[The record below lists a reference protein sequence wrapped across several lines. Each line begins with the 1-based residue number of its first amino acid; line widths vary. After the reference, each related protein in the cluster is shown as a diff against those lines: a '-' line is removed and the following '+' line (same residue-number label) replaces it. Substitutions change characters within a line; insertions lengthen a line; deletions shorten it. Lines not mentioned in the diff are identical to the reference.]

1 MKTNDSKAVNRRCRQ
16 SGMTL
21 IEIMIAV
28 TISLVLLAG
37 IMQVFLASKQTYRIQ
52 DGTSRL
58 QENSRF
64 AMRFLTQ
71 SVRMAGYSGCSG
83 GSISPVNIVDLD
95 GDGIPDP
102 VSDFAGD
109 GMAGYEY
116 ADLPLA
122 LTSSNTLTAAEVLP
136 DTDII
141 VILRGSSENVQLTGN
156 MSADNANIQVAAAS
170 AAAAGFTADD
180 ILFVSDCEAADVF
193 SINNVS
199 NAGSKTTMSHS
210 SANNTGPKLS
220 KAYST
225 DAVVMKLEKIA
236 YYVGLNANG
245 NPALFRRFMSGA
257 NMITEELVEGT
268 ASLQLQYG
276 EDTTADGLANR
287 YVNAPN
293 VTNFANVVAV
303 RIGLLMHTEEEIN
316 PDTDSNTYQVLDFL
330 VDPTDDRRARRIFTN
345 TVKLRNKGVI

>member
-1 MKTNDSKAVNRRCRQ
+1 MKTYNKGTAVRRRQ

-28 TISLVLLAG
+28 TISLVLLSG

-58 QENSRF
+58 QENARF

-71 SVRMAGYSGCSG
+71 TIRMAGYSGCSG
-83 GSISPVNIVDLD
+83 GSVTPVNIVDLD
-95 GDGIPDP
+95 GDGLADP
-102 VSDFAGD
+102 VTNFAGD
-109 GMAGYEY
+109 GLEGYEY

-122 LTSSNTLTAAEVLP
+122 LTSANSLTAAEVLP

-156 MSADNANIQVAAAS
+156 MTTDNANIQISAAS
-170 AAAAGFTADD
+170 QAAVGFTDDD
-180 ILFVSDCEAADVF
+180 ILFISDCEAADVF

-199 NAGSKTTMSHS
+199 NAGTKTTMAHS

-220 KAYST
+220 KAYKA

-236 YYVGLNANG
+236 YYAGTNANG
-245 NPALFRRFMSGA
+245 NPALFRRYMQGQ
-257 NMITEELVEGT
+257 NMVTEELVEGV
-268 ASLQLQYG
+268 ASLQFQYG
-276 EDTTADGLANR
+276 EDTTGDRHANR

-316 PDTDSNTYQVLDFL
+316 PGTDTSTYQVLDFL
-330 VDPTDDRRARRIFTN
+330 VDPADDRRARHIFTN
-345 TVKLRNKGVI
+345 TSKLRNKGVL